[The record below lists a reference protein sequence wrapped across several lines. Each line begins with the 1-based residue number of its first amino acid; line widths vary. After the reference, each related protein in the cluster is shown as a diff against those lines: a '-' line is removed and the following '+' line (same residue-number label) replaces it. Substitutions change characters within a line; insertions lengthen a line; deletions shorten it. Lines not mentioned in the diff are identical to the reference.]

1 MTRPDMQELI
11 RDGEILSVAQIKERL
26 DEKVAG
32 QEEAK
37 KALAVL
43 GFDIELRMYGFS
55 VMKTNILLKG
65 PSGCGKTYLIQTL
78 CDILGIPFGT
88 IDAPSVTG
96 AGYRGED
103 LEQGLERLY
112 ANSGKDLELAQH
124 GIVFIDEFDKLLIDD
139 VHGSSENVRAQL
151 LKMIEGEVINLNDHG
166 RNGSS
171 GKPTIDTS
179 NITFILAGAFSF
191 LKEYKRNNVVNFGK
205 GSTFVSAEADAYESL
220 TRAGFSPELIGR
232 ISRVV
237 CLNPLTEN
245 DLIDIMTIKKDSL
258 LRRYNQMFDDMGV
271 ALSVEMESLQL
282 AAEEAVEQGFGARGL
297 NHIFKE
303 LLDDARF
310 EVLCHPELYSE
321 CVITPE
327 SFRDRKA
334 LLVKDCLRDVS

>member
-1 MTRPDMQELI
+1 MQELI
-11 RDGEILSVAQIKERL
+11 REGKILSVAQIMERL

-43 GFDIELRMYGFS
+43 GFDKELQIYGFS

-78 CDILGIPFGT
+78 CDILGLPFGT

-103 LEQGLERLY
+103 LEQGLERLI
-112 ANSGKDLELAQH
+112 ANSSNNMRLAQN

-139 VHGSSENVRAQL
+139 DHGSSETVRAQL
-151 LKMIEGEVINLNDHG
+151 LKMIEGETINLNDHG

-171 GKPTIDTS
+171 GKPTIDTT

-205 GSTFVSAEADAYESL
+205 DSTFVSAETDAYESL

-245 DLIDIMTIKKDSL
+245 DLIDILTIKKGSL
-258 LRRYNQMFDDMGV
+258 LSRYIQMFDDMGV
-271 ALSVEMESLQL
+271 SLSVSMDSLQL
-282 AAEEAVEQGFGARGL
+282 AAAEAVEQGFGARGL

-303 LLDDARF
+303 ILDDARF
-310 EVLCHPELYSE
+310 EILLHPGLYSE

-327 SFRDRKA
+327 SFLERKA